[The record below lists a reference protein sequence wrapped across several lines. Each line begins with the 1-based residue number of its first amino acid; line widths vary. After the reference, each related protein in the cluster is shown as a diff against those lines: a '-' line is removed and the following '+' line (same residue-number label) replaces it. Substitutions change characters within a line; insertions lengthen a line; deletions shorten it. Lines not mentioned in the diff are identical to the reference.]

1 MNGQPASLPAQV
13 CRGVVVRW
21 AEGSR
26 VVIER
31 SPILRVLVGPEGA
44 VSLRASP
51 ALRGRLR
58 AACGNYNGI
67 AADDLILPG
76 GLRDASLVDV
86 FHACRVRGF
95 NNW

>member
-1 MNGQPASLPAQV
+1 MNGRPARLPAQV
-13 CRGVVVRW
+13 GAGVVARW

-31 SPILRVLVGPEGA
+31 PPTLRVLVGPEGA
-44 VSLRASP
+44 VALRASP

-58 AACGNYNGI
+58 AACGDYNGV
-67 AADDLILPG
+67 AADDLMLPG
-76 GLRDASLVDV
+76 RLRGASLIDV
-86 FHACRVRGF
+86 FQACRAPGF